1 MRMCPGFRYKSWY
14 VDVDVEVD
22 ETDADADADA
32 RGFAASL

>member
-1 MRMCPGFRYKSWY
+1 MCPGFRYKSWY